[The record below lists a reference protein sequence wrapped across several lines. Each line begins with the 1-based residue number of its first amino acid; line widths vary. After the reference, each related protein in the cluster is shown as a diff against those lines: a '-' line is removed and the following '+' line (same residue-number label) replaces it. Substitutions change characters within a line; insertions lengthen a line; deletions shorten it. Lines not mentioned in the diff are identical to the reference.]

1 MARPSTPSERPIRTA
16 ELLSIGTE
24 LTVGE
29 TRDTNAGE
37 LARDLTTRGV
47 EVQRVTALPDREA
60 IVRDAFAAGM
70 ERADLVVSTGG
81 LGPTPDDLTREA
93 IAAACG
99 ESVNVDPDL
108 EAWLR
113 ELWRRRG
120 MPFPERN
127 LKQAWTIPS
136 AEALPNPNGTA
147 PGWFVRRLDG
157 HVVVALPGPPR
168 EMRPMWSDEVV
179 PRLERRG
186 LGADVA
192 SRTYRLMGIGE
203 SQVADRLGDA
213 MLRTTNPEVAT
224 YARVEAVDVRISAVG
239 DAASS
244 AEARVEAASRAVLE
258 AVGDFVWAI
267 GETTWSGAIGA
278 RLEELGWSLSVVE
291 IGTSGQV
298 GALFGDVPWLRFDE
312 SLAAESPGAL
322 AHGRPDPDDEETG
335 ADAGD
340 TETPDG
346 GATTEDHHAADPLV
360 RFARRAREL
369 GGSEVGL
376 TVRAAPRQGDT
387 AVSVAVVTPT
397 RIVRQR
403 RLVFLGGANGR
414 SRAALS
420 AASILLE
427 ALRDESWV

>member
-1 MARPSTPSERPIRTA
+1 MARRANPSQRPIRTA

-37 LARDLTTRGV
+37 LARALTARGV
-47 EVQRVTALPDREA
+47 QVLRLTALPDREA
-60 IVRDAFAAGM
+60 MVREAFAAGM

-93 IAAACG
+93 IAAACD
-99 ESVNVDPDL
+99 ETVAVDPEL

-127 LKQAWTIPS
+127 LKQAWVIPS

-147 PGWFVRRLDG
+147 PGWFVRRPDG

-168 EMRPMWSDEVV
+168 EMRPMWSDEVI
-179 PRLERRG
+179 PRLERIG

-213 MLRTTNPEVAT
+213 MLRATNPEVAT

-239 DAASS
+239 DAAAS

-258 AVGDFVWAI
+258 AIGDFVWAT
-267 GETTWSGAIGA
+267 GETTWSGAIGD
-278 RLEELGWSLSVVE
+278 RLAELGWSLSVVE
-291 IGTSGQV
+291 IGTAGQV
-298 GALFGDVPWLRFDE
+298 AALFGDVPWLRFDE
-312 SLAAESPGAL
+312 SLAARQPGSA
-322 AHGRPDPDDEETG
+322 RP
-335 ADAGD
+335 
-340 TETPDG
+340 
-346 GATTEDHHAADPLV
+346 
-360 RFARRAREL
+360 RAP
-369 GGSEVGL
+369 GSG
-376 TVRAAPRQGDT
+376 
-387 AVSVAVVTPT
+387 
-397 RIVRQR
+397 
-403 RLVFLGGANGR
+403 
-414 SRAALS
+414 
-420 AASILLE
+420 
-427 ALRDESWV
+427 